1 MIVCGVKDML
11 EKGNAIVVCDANVY
25 LHVYS
30 YSPDYSEY
38 AVSCMDAIKDY
49 LIMPSMV
56 EIEYVKHQK
65 SCFKQMSNRIKGA
78 KDNFIKQISKAKND
92 SLSVSINLK
101 KLRFQEI
108 DELNEIIEQQY
119 SKMIETV
126 EEFFADREQTLELLV
141 NGWGDVDR
149 VFDIYAH
156 IAQNGQVLKAF
167 SQLELY
173 RLCEDGK
180 KRYLKMMPPGYKDD
194 KKDGLSKYGDLIW
207 WKEILQYVKNNKVDL
222 ILVTDDVKE
231 DWWNHNPD
239 GSYNLRKELV
249 REFEKTGQKIFPY
262 TSHAFFETVGKDY
275 NINVPDMV
283 QCALNLTDEGYCE
296 RIADKVF
303 DKIVSELTYNGQYYV
318 NEECSNI
325 GSLGIDEFEIESY
338 DYLCGEQ
345 ANRELDD
352 VYYVLEFYVKLSGY
366 SHEYF
371 GRDDETKEVI
381 LSPGSYH
388 EFEGTI
394 EVALKR
400 KANMFVD
407 FENEDSFEDVEIVE
421 GKFEETVYKCWSEE
435 SDDECFADAY
445 NICPKCGKPINLR
458 NDAGNG
464 FCIECTYD
472 EE

>member
-1 MIVCGVKDML
+1 MSKIKDKI
-11 EKGNAIVVCDANVY
+11 ETGNTIIVCDANVY
-25 LHVYS
+25 LHIYS

-38 AVSCMDAIKDY
+38 AVSCINAIKDY

-56 EIEYVKHQK
+56 EIEYTKHQNI
-65 SCFKQMSNRIKGA
+65 CFKQMSNRIKGA
-78 KDNFIKQISKAKND
+78 KDSFIKQISKAKND

-101 KLRFQEI
+101 KLGFQEI
-108 DELNEIIEQQY
+108 DELDGIIEQQY
-119 SKMIETV
+119 SEMIKTV
-126 EEFFADREQTLELLV
+126 EDFFADREQTMELLAK
-141 NGWGDVDR
+141 GWGEVDH
-149 VFDIYAH
+149 VHDIYTY
-156 IAQNGQVLKAF
+156 IANKGRVLKAF

-180 KRYLKMMPPGYKDD
+180 KRYSKMVPPGYKDD

-207 WKEILQYVKNNKVDL
+207 WKEILQYVKKNNVDV

-231 DWWNHNPD
+231 DWWDKKPD
-239 GSYNLRKELV
+239 GSYILRQELIQ
-249 REFEKTGQKIFPY
+249 EFEKTGQQIFPY
-262 TSHAFFETVGKDY
+262 TSHTFFEAVGEDY
-275 NINVPDMV
+275 HINVPDMV
-283 QCALNLTDEGYCE
+283 QCALELTDEGYCE

-303 DKIVSELTYNGQYYV
+303 DKIVSELTYNGQCYID
-318 NEECSNI
+318 EDSSNI

-338 DYLCGEQ
+338 DYLSGEQ
-345 ANRELDD
+345 ANREEDD

-394 EVALKR
+394 QVALKR
-400 KANMFVD
+400 QADMFID
-407 FENEDSFEDVEIVE
+407 FENEDSFEEVEIVD
-421 GKFEETVYKCWSEE
+421 GALEETVYKCWTDEP
-435 SDDECFADAY
+435 DDEYLEDAY
-445 NICPKCGKPINLR
+445 NTCPKCGKSINFQ

-464 FCIECTYD
+464 FCIECTRN